1 MAILL
6 EAGAFVNVQQSNGET
21 ALMKVNA
28 SLGAVLPSDATWSCW
43 GLQLLLCWG
52 CCMMGTRLSVDLQVA
67 AEWENQ
73 TRKEAVTRCDERRGG
88 KSPGSYELM
97 YSGRQAQ
104 SCGFELSLGMDLAGG

>member
-28 SLGAVLPSDATWSCW
+28 SRGAVLPSDATWSCW

-52 CCMMGTRLSVDLQVA
+52 WCLMGTRLSVDLQVT
-67 AEWENQ
+67 AEWEKQ
-73 TRKEAVTRCDERRGG
+73 TRKEAVTWCDEQRGG
-88 KSPGSYELM
+88 NSTGGYELV
-97 YSGRQAQ
+97 YSGHQAQ
-104 SCGFELSLGMDLAGG
+104 SCGFELSLRMDLAGG